1 MSIRELARHLNV
13 SIGTVSRALNGRS
26 DVSAETRR
34 RVLEAARTLSYAPN
48 QSGRSLRQGTTNMIA
63 FLMEASRGMP
73 LADTIFMSVLDG
85 LRTFLADRG
94 LDLMVLMCGP
104 DEEGSH
110 AYLRRVVERRLAD
123 GVIICETRRFDS
135 RIDYL
140 LKKKTPFVAFGR
152 SLTTG
157 SYPWIDLDFEGVAE
171 RSIERLAGLGHRRI
185 ALAVR
190 NSEVNYN
197 ALFANAYRRAMERRG
212 FAVDPTMIFEEE
224 NNQEGGY
231 RLGEMLLA
239 MPERPTALL
248 LVHVSTTVGL
258 YRRLTEAGVAPG
270 KDLAIIGFQDEPSGR
285 FLSPR
290 LTAFRSDLDALGV
303 RLGEAMLAAMP
314 EHADGQRAEPL
325 REVWPM
331 EFVAG
336 ESDRCGP
343 G

>member
-1 MSIRELARHLNV
+1 LSSIRELARHLNI

-34 RVLEAARTLSYAPN
+34 RVLEAAGILNYSPN

-63 FLMEASRGMP
+63 FLMETAKGMP
-73 LADTIFMSVLDG
+73 LADTIFMTVLDG
-85 LRTFLADRG
+85 LRASLADRS

-140 LKKKTPFVAFGR
+140 LEKKTPFVAFGR
-152 SLTTG
+152 SRTAG
-157 SYPWIDLDFEGVAE
+157 SYSWIDLDFEGVAE
-171 RSIERLAGLGHRRI
+171 RAIERLAGLGHRKI

-197 ALFANAYRRAMERRG
+197 SLFAEAYRRAMQRRG
-212 FAVDPTMIFEEE
+212 LTVDPSMIFEEE
-224 NNQEGGY
+224 GNQEGGY
-231 RLGEMLLA
+231 RLGEALLA
-239 MPERPTALL
+239 MPVRPTALL
-248 LVHVSTTVGL
+248 LVHNSMTVGL
-258 YRRLTEAGVAPG
+258 YRRLTEAGLAPG

-290 LTAFRSDLDALGV
+290 LTAFRSDLGALGV

-314 EHADGQRAEPL
+314 GNADEPL

-331 EFVAG
+331 ELVAG
-336 ESDRCGP
+336 ESDGRAP
-343 G
+343 L